1 MRKIA
6 YIELDTHAE
15 IATNYM
21 ELSQEFHAVEMDFYL
36 SEKIVRLLPEKLKHK
51 AILCNSETIL
61 GMLNRKKY
69 DEVIVGTVHRY
80 FSTFLEITKLFSTSV
95 LVHNACFI
103 NLSRVQL
110 FINCWKKEQVYRLK
124 LLLKEGLLSST
135 KIYQNAKRLLV
146 LDGGIDLISTE
157 LNAKKE
163 SISLFFYEF
172 FKEKPSKLKV
182 VVPGTVSQQR
192 RDYHRVFSS
201 VKTFKTPME
210 IVFLGKAMDE
220 ELNALKKLNQELPE
234 EISIKFF
241 ETKVPDVDFREEMS
255 NASVLWCPLQLHVDF
270 FSQKETYGSS
280 KISGNVG
287 DAIKFGVPAIFPASY
302 KNAYSFIFTEREDV
316 EKQIIDLTNFS
327 EDFSLNFNRRT
338 IAGQLEKVLL
348 SL

>member
-1 MRKIA
+1 MSRR
-6 YIELDTHAE
+6 EHPGR
-15 IATNYM
+15 
-21 ELSQEFHAVEMDFYL
+21 
-36 SEKIVRLLPEKLKHK
+36 SERRSMGIRQLLLTRWE
-51 AILCNSETIL
+51 E
-61 GMLNRKKY
+61 RKKHENGY
-69 DEVIVGTVHRY
+69 I
-80 FSTFLEITKLFSTSV
+80 
-95 LVHNACFI
+95 
-103 NLSRVQL
+103 
-110 FINCWKKEQVYRLK
+110 KK
-124 LLLKEGLLSST
+124 
-135 KIYQNAKRLLV
+135 
-146 LDGGIDLISTE
+146 
-157 LNAKKE
+157 
-163 SISLFFYEF
+163 
-172 FKEKPSKLKV
+172 
-182 VVPGTVSQQR
+182 
-192 RDYHRVFSS
+192 
-201 VKTFKTPME
+201 
-210 IVFLGKAMDE
+210 
-220 ELNALKKLNQELPE
+220 ELPE